1 MSELRALPLDPA
13 TFAPFGDVLAPGD
26 APIMINGGRCERHD
40 DLARLA
46 FLGGG
51 RARIALFRSQPVS
64 LPFELTLLERHPD
77 GSQAFLP
84 AGPDP
89 WLITV
94 APDAGGRPGAPL
106 AFHVPGGVGVNL
118 LAGVWHGVLTP
129 LDRPADFWVV
139 DRTGPGANL
148 EEHVLAPPVIIRA
161 ESG

>member
-46 FLGGG
+46 FLCGG

-64 LPFELTLLERHPD
+64 LLFELTLLERHPD

-129 LDRPADFWVV
+129 LDRPADF
-139 DRTGPGANL
+139 
-148 EEHVLAPPVIIRA
+148 
-161 ESG
+161 